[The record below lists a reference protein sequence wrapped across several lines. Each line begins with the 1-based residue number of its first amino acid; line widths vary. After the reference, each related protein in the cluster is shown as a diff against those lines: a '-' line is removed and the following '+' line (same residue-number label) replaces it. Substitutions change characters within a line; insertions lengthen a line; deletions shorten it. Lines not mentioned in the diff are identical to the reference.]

1 MAMTTKEFRAYHEA
15 SLETEL
21 KRQQAEKHAEDV
33 YWKEFGEFVEDHP
46 IFNPTHVPRYNKIGL
61 NGGAK

>member
-21 KRQQAEKHAEDV
+21 KRQQAEKCAEDACRN
-33 YWKEFGEFVEDHP
+33 ELGAFIEEHP
-46 IFNPTHVPRYNKIGL
+46 ICNPTHICYNKVGL
-61 NGGAK
+61 KGGAK